1 MSARG
6 RASAARGRSHARRC
20 AQWRGP
26 RRSVE
31 WSQASVAGQTLAE
44 AVEIWVP
51 SARLHLGMGFSNA
64 RKAWGFINLSQWN
77 IAATRV
83 WLGGAAWRG
92 PAYGILAGLMEH
104 QRLRLLI

>member
-1 MSARG
+1 
-6 RASAARGRSHARRC
+6 
-20 AQWRGP
+20 
-26 RRSVE
+26 
-31 WSQASVAGQTLAE
+31 
-44 AVEIWVP
+44 
-51 SARLHLGMGFSNA
+51 MGFSNA